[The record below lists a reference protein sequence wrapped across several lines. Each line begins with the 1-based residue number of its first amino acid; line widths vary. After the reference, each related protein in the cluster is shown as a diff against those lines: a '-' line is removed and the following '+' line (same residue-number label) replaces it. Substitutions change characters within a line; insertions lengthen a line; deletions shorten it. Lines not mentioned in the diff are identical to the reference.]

1 MAARPVPPV
10 REDGTSE
17 TTGPGAGRAL
27 RALARV
33 PVTVGLLIALVAVGI
48 ATGGLLAPVA
58 DQPWY
63 ETVAYGVPSFA
74 DGRWWTIVTGTFL
87 VAHPLGYLPIALL
100 VPAGVGW
107 LEVRRGSAVAA
118 GAFAVG
124 QVGAVLGTALV
135 VTVLAALGSPWATG
149 LAGEVDVG
157 PSGGVFACL
166 ALAAFSLSQPW
177 RGRAVLV
184 LVAFTAVSVLFLGT
198 LADVEHAVAV
208 GAVLALQWRRLGRPG
223 LREQRFVAWVALLAV
238 GAVQVILV
246 LLPTSGPF
254 GTSEPDNVQLVDV
267 GIDAAIILLL
277 ADGLR
282 RGIRL
287 AWIGALV
294 LGTLNVLAGLLALVL
309 LTVGR
314 EEAPDETAVI
324 ADALTLATATGVLW
338 LLLLVWLLATRSAYR
353 ARLRRRLP
361 GSRDAQRPGALADTA
376 RETVR
381 ATGGGPLSWMAT
393 WPDNRIF
400 IGSAP
405 GAMVAYQTHQGVAI
419 ALSDPVARD
428 EDLAATFAEFVD
440 TVERAGFVACVFGAT
455 DRAKAAMPSGWRA
468 VQIAED
474 TIVDLPDLAFTGK
487 RWSAARQA
495 LNRAERDGVTFRFGT
510 LAGEPFRI
518 RAQVDAISA
527 HWVGEK
533 DLPEMRFTLG
543 TVDEALDP
551 AVRMAIAERDGTVEG
566 FLSWLPVFGAD
577 GEVDGW
583 TLDLMRRRDGGFPP
597 VMEFLIAASAAAF
610 RDEGARFLSL
620 SGAPLARS
628 TPAAPDEL
636 TPVDALLD
644 RLGATLEPA
653 YGFRSLHRFKQKF
666 NPRAEPLHLLYR
678 DGGDL
683 ARIGVGLAR
692 AYLPDASV
700 ADLVRAGGQLAR

>member
-1 MAARPVPPV
+1 MTARPAPTVAEDGAPEAARPRVGRV
-10 REDGTSE
+10 LGT
-17 TTGPGAGRAL
+17 
-27 RALARV
+27 LARV
-33 PVTVGLLIALVAVGI
+33 PVTLGLLVVLAAVGL
-48 ATGGLLAPVA
+48 ATGGFVAPVA
-58 DQPWY
+58 DAPWY
-63 ETVAYGVPSFA
+63 ETFAYGVPSFA
-74 DGRWWTIVTGTFL
+74 DGRWWTVVTGTFL

-118 GAFAVG
+118 SAFAVG
-124 QVGAVLGTALV
+124 QLGAVLGTALV
-135 VTVLAALGSPWATG
+135 VAVLAALGSPWASE

-166 ALAAFSLSQPW
+166 ALAAFSLGQPW
-177 RGRAVLV
+177 RARAVLV
-184 LVAFTAVSVLFLGT
+184 LVAFSAVSVLFLGT

-208 GAVLALQWRRLGRPG
+208 GAVLALQWRRLSRPG
-223 LREQRFVAWVALLAV
+223 LREQRFVAWVALLAI
-238 GAVQVILV
+238 GAAQVILALV
-246 LLPTSGPF
+246 PTSGPF
-254 GTSEPDNVQLVDV
+254 GTSEPENTQLVDV

-287 AWIGALV
+287 AWIGTLV
-294 LGTLNVLAGLLALVL
+294 LGILNVLVGVLALVL
-309 LTVGR
+309 LTIGR
-314 EEAPDETAVI
+314 EETPDEIDAIT
-324 ADALTLATATGVLW
+324 DALTLATATAVLW
-338 LLLLVWLLATRSAYR
+338 LLLLAWLVATRAAYR

-361 GSRDAQRPGALADTA
+361 GSRDAQRPGALAEVA

-400 IGSAP
+400 TGSAP
-405 GAMVAYQTHQGVAI
+405 GAIVAYQTHQGVAI
-419 ALSDPVARD
+419 ALSDPVAAD
-428 EDLAATFAEFVD
+428 DDLAGTFAEFVD
-440 TVERAGFVACVFGAT
+440 AVERAGFAACVFGAT
-455 DRAKAAMPSGWRA
+455 DRAKAAMPDGWRA

-474 TIVDLPDLAFTGK
+474 TIVDLPGLAFTGK
-487 RWSAARQA
+487 AWSAARQA
-495 LNRAERDGVTFRFGT
+495 LNRAERDGVAFRFGT
-510 LAGEPFRI
+510 LADEPFRV

-551 AVRMAIAERDGTVEG
+551 AVRMAFAERDGTVEG
-566 FLSWLPVFGAD
+566 FLSWLPVFRAG

-636 TPVDALLD
+636 TPVDGLLE

-666 NPRAEPLHLLYR
+666 NPRGEPLHLLYR

-683 ARIGVGLAR
+683 ARIGIGLTR